1 MIFVTYSHMLD
12 VPSFLITVVILHSIS
27 SLLVTLKFAAGLSL
41 LEPAPLRPRV
51 LFTQTS
57 REGLLRLRSVRLKT
71 SRLLAM
77 APSQW

>member
-1 MIFVTYSHMLD
+1 MIFVTHFLILD
-12 VPSFLITVVILHSIS
+12 IPSFLINVPVLHSIS

-41 LEPAPLRPRV
+41 LEPAPLRLRV

-57 REGLLRLRSVRLKT
+57 REGLLRLRSVLMKI

-77 APSQW
+77 APNQW